1 MTGICRLYK
10 FTNSFLNDRAYFM
23 NSMTGFGFGSIT
35 RPDFKVEIGIK
46 SVNSRFLDI
55 KFYTPIYY
63 MPLEAELKKMISN
76 KCKRGFFVIR
86 IDRFPQKPS
95 PSISLQWDKRQAQ
108 KWKSLYN
115 KLAKELSFKNDLSL
129 NNLINREGVLNLIEK
144 PKDLSLQEKQ
154 TVKKLFEK
162 NLQSCLRERKREG
175 LALKKDMLFQLKEL
189 KALIQKI
196 EALNK
201 KQYTA
206 YLKKKDKLIKH
217 KHQKELHLEL
227 EKFDTHEE
235 IIRVKEH
242 LDQFKV
248 ILNKSNDIGRKLDF
262 YAQEILREVNTI
274 GSKSQLSQLTLN
286 VVSAKFALEKIK
298 EQVQNVE

>member
-35 RPDFKVEIGIK
+35 KPDFKVEISIK
-46 SVNSRFLDI
+46 SVNCRFLDI
-55 KFYTPIYY
+55 KFYTPPYY
-63 MPLEAELKKMISN
+63 MPLEPELKRIISN

-95 PSISLQWDKRQAQ
+95 PSISLQWNKQQAQ

-115 KLAKELSFKNDLSL
+115 KLAKELNFKNDLSL

-144 PKDLSLQEKQ
+144 PKDLSSQEKQ

-175 LALKKDMLFQLKEL
+175 LALKKDMLFQLKTL

-206 YLKKKDKLIKH
+206 YLKKRDKFINYKQ
-217 KHQKELHLEL
+217 KKELNLEL

-235 IIRVKEH
+235 IVRVKEH
-242 LDQFKV
+242 LDHFKT
-248 ILNKSNDIGRKLDF
+248 ILNKSIDIGRKLDF
-262 YAQEILREVNTI
+262 YVQEILREINTI